1 MSRKKQRSNQKQS
14 IFRPRKYFKRLASRT
29 THPEIKEK
37 AKLLYKGLFFINK
50 YRDSEDSNIQKMWI
64 IGHNRLLEIQ
74 QELVDEN
81 EYHKENYENRITDRE
96 IVEIEEI
103 IISGDS
109 TEEF

>member
-1 MSRKKQRSNQKQS
+1 MDNWPQQV
-14 IFRPRKYFKRLASRT
+14 
-29 THPEIKEK
+29 
-37 AKLLYKGLFFINK
+37 
-50 YRDSEDSNIQKMWI
+50 
-64 IGHNRLLEIQ
+64 LEIQ